1 MTHGNGLSRSRI
13 RSRMGRRGHMNNRA
27 TLVFALATVIVA
39 CRSNAASP
47 VTPTSRTTETITTT
61 ALLHPDGITVYPTGF
76 PTMVVRQR
84 GQVEATA
91 TFTQTADCRFIF
103 SMCSAT
109 ITSACGTP
117 ALELETPRGPGPTL
131 MASGP
136 LAPDNYY
143 LLMSARVG
151 GVSLC
156 STVPPGGV
164 PFAYSVTVTH
174 P

>member
-1 MTHGNGLSRSRI
+1 MS
-13 RSRMGRRGHMNNRA
+13 NRA
-27 TLVFALATVIVA
+27 ILVLALATVVVA
-39 CRSNAASP
+39 CGSNATSP
-47 VTPTSRTTETITTT
+47 AKPSSRTTETITTT

-76 PTMVVRQR
+76 PTIVMRQG

-91 TFTQTADCRFIF
+91 TFTPTADCQFIF
-103 SMCSAT
+103 SICSAT
-109 ITSACGTP
+109 IASACGTP
-117 ALELETPRGPGPTL
+117 ALELETLRGPGPTL
-131 MASGP
+131 MTSGQ
-136 LAPDNYY
+136 LAPDRYY

-151 GVSLC
+151 GLSLC